1 MLPNTK
7 VTISKTGDSK
17 IEGLEHS
24 DQCFKLRDIAKKAGK
39 ISSVE
44 DKDHPPVYQNVNIK

>member
-7 VTISKTGDSK
+7 ITISKTGDSK

>member
-7 VTISKTGDSK
+7 ITISKTGDSK

-24 DQCFKLRDIAKKAGK
+24 DQCFKLKDIAKKAGK
-39 ISSVE
+39 VISVE
-44 DKDHPPVYQNVNIK
+44 DKDHPPVYQNVNRK